1 MIEDKIKSL
10 DGPIMV
16 LGAAGFIGA
25 NLFKKILNYRK
36 DVFAITREN
45 GGWRLFD
52 VDNNNIV
59 STDINDVSA
68 TKYLIESI
76 KPKTIFDCISYG
88 AYSFE
93 NKVEKIYATNFSSK
107 INFLEE
113 LGDHKISAYIHAG
126 SSSEYGLN
134 CSGPTEAS
142 ECKPNSDY
150 AMSKLAIAKYI
161 EYIGKVK
168 KMPVIN
174 LRLYSVYGPLEDS
187 SRLIPTILNAATK
200 KSLPP
205 LVNSEISRD
214 FIYIDDVC
222 SAFINAAIYIQ
233 PENYGNSF
241 NIGTGI
247 KTTIRDL
254 VLIMQNS
261 FSVSESPNYGT
272 MEDRSWDLRDW
283 YSNPAKARKELN
295 WNHSFEL
302 LTGINET
309 YKWIKKFSAL
319 EFKTFSKKEIGVKR
333 KSISAIIACYKDEV
347 SIPMIYERISAVFK
361 ELQIEYEIIFVND
374 GSPDQSEK
382 IITEISS
389 KDDKVIGINHS
400 RNFGS
405 QMAFRSGMEIATK
418 QGVVLLDGDLQD
430 PPEIIIDFYKKWEDG
445 YDVIYGVRKKREM
458 PIYISI
464 FYKLFYRIFSA
475 VSYIKIP
482 NDAGD
487 FSLIDQKVVTWILKC
502 PERDLFMRGLRAY
515 IGFKQTGVDYFR
527 PERAFGK
534 STNNF
539 LKNLEWAKKGIFSFS
554 NAPLTILTSM
564 GILFLITSLIL
575 ITVVACLKIYFPDVA
590 PKGITTVLIAI
601 LSFGSLNLFAIGLVG
616 EYVAKIMLEVKGRPR
631 LIRSSLIKNGKI
643 ISDLAENKKMSV

>member
-10 DGPIMV
+10 DGPIII

-36 DVFAITREN
+36 DVFAVTRESA
-45 GGWRLFD
+45 GWRLYD
-52 VDNNNIV
+52 VDQNNII

-68 TKYLIESI
+68 AKYLVESI
-76 KPKTIFDCISYG
+76 NPKTIFDCISYG

-93 NKVEKIYATNFSSK
+93 NKAAKIYATNFSSK
-107 INFLEE
+107 INFFEILE
-113 LGDHKISAYIHAG
+113 GHKISAYIHAG

-134 CSGPTEAS
+134 CSGPTETS

-150 AMSKLAIAKYI
+150 AISKLAIAKYI
-161 EYIGKVK
+161 EYIGKEK

-187 SRLIPTILNAATK
+187 SRLIPTILNAAIK

-205 LVNSEISRD
+205 LVNPEISRD

-222 SAFINAAIYIQ
+222 NAFINAAIYIQ
-233 PENYGNSF
+233 PENYGDSF

-247 KTTIRDL
+247 KTTIKDL

-261 FSVSESPNYGT
+261 FAVSESPKYGA
-272 MEDRSWDLRDW
+272 MDNRSWDLTDW
-283 YSNPAKARKELN
+283 FSNPGKALRKLN
-295 WNHSFEL
+295 WKSSFDL
-302 LTGINET
+302 VTGLNET
-309 YKWIKKFSAL
+309 YNWLQKNSDLDLKK
-319 EFKTFSKKEIGVKR
+319 FSKKEISGKR
-333 KSISAIIACYKDEV
+333 KSISAIIACYKDEA
-347 SIPMIYERISAVFK
+347 SIPIMYARLSSVFK

-382 IITEISS
+382 VITEISS
-389 KDDKVIGINHS
+389 NDNKVIGINHS

-405 QMAFRSGMEIATK
+405 QMAYRSGMEIATK
-418 QGVVLLDGDLQD
+418 QAVVLLDGDLQD
-430 PPEIIIDFYKKWEDG
+430 PPEIIIDFYKKWKYG

-458 PIYISI
+458 PIYVSI

-475 VSYIKIP
+475 LSYIKIP

-515 IGFKQTGVDYFR
+515 IGFKQIGVDYFR
-527 PERAFGK
+527 PERVFGK

-539 LKNLEWAKKGIFSFS
+539 LKNLEWAKTGIFSFS
-554 NAPLTILTSM
+554 NTPLTILTSM
-564 GILFLITSLIL
+564 GILFLIISFIS
-575 ITVVACLKIYFPDVA
+575 IVVVACLKIYFPEIA

-631 LIRSSLIKNGKI
+631 LIRSSLIKNGKVI
-643 ISDLAENKKMSV
+643 TDLAENKKMSV